1 MSPLEGALLGESGK
15 QMTDQIPKPAKLII
29 EALYAS
35 HLHRQATDV
44 ELKQC
49 LDIVDTRGLAVLVKE
64 IVSSSEAKE
73 NRELSLARQRS
84 EALYPLRKIT
94 SLRTADH
101 HTGVLLSEIVDEPVA
116 LRYDNARS
124 IPPLLAERINNFSSL
139 RVIKDDEPD
148 IWLLSYESLD
158 GVRAQPHHPLFMLVV
173 LDDAQSY
180 LDALATVRFRVDE
193 ASLLRAKTRR
203 ARELLENAGLQY
215 TDLVYLGADAREPRL
230 YPACIFETQHR
241 ADAEDPAALARYCG
255 AALVFF
261 HLFCNDSSRVAEAL
275 DNWDAVWG
283 TDLSYRY
290 NAISNA
296 ALE

>member
-1 MSPLEGALLGESGK
+1 VSPAS
-15 QMTDQIPKPAKLII
+15 TAKLII

-64 IVSSSEAKE
+64 IVCSSEAKE

-101 HTGVLLSEIVDEPVA
+101 HTSVLLSEIVDEPVA
-116 LRYDNARS
+116 LRYDDARS
-124 IPPLLAERINNFSSL
+124 TPPILAERINNFSSL
-139 RVIKDDEPD
+139 RVIKHDEPD
-148 IWLLSYESLD
+148 IWLLSCESLD
-158 GVRAQPHHPLFMLVV
+158 GVRAQPNHPLFMLVV

-203 ARELLENAGLQY
+203 ARELLESAGLQY
-215 TDLVYLGADAREPRL
+215 TDLVSLGADARAPGL
-230 YPACIFETQHR
+230 HPACIFENQHR
-241 ADAEDPAALARYCG
+241 ADAEDTAALARYCG

-261 HLFCNDSSRVAEAL
+261 HLFCNDSSRALEAL
-275 DNWDAVWG
+275 DNWDALWG

-290 NAISNA
+290 NAIWNA